1 MSSTASFMKAK
12 RFSKFV
18 TWDDKEIGESVGGV
32 ILAPAQMQQQTDVN
46 NNQPRFFPEDD
57 NGERQP
63 MMQML
68 IEIDTM
74 DPDPAIAADDGKRTL
89 TIRGGFKYE
98 SSRKALAD
106 ELARNE
112 LDDVRVGD
120 YIRLTRIPNVK
131 AAGTKGRTHQFEC
144 LYVMAENFGTE
155 LDAET
160 HVLITSG
167 EASDEAQ
174 ATPAPVKATRGRPK
188 KVVAPAAKAAKAA
201 ESAWEDED

>member
-1 MSSTASFMKAK
+1 MSTTASFMKAK

-18 TWDDKEIGESVGGV
+18 TWDDKEIGDSVGGV
-32 ILAPAQMQQQTDVN
+32 IIAPAQMQQQTDVN
-46 NNQPRFFPEDD
+46 NNQPRWFPEDD

-68 IEIDTM
+68 VEIDTF

-106 ELARNE
+106 ELARNDLE
-112 LDDVRVGD
+112 DVRVGD

-144 LYVMAENFGTE
+144 LYVVPENFEAE
-155 LDAET
+155 LDART
-160 HVLITSG
+160 YVILTTG
-167 EASDEAQ
+167 EAPADE
-174 ATPAPVKATRGRPK
+174 TPAPAKRGRPK
-188 KVVAPAAKAAKAA
+188 KVVAPPVKAVAKPA
-201 ESAWEDED
+201 ESAWEDDE

>member
-32 ILAPAQMQQQTDVN
+32 IIAPAQMQQQTDVN
-46 NNQPRFFPEDD
+46 NNQPRWFPEDD

-68 IEIDTM
+68 VEIDTF

-89 TIRGGFKYE
+89 TVRGGFKYE

-106 ELARNE
+106 ELARND

-144 LYVMAENFGTE
+144 LYVKAENFADE
-155 LDAET
+155 LDATT
-160 HVLITSG
+160 HVLITTG
-167 EASDEAQ
+167 EAPDEAQ
-174 ATPAPVKATRGRPK
+174 AAPAAAKRGRPK
-188 KVVAPAAKAAKAA
+188 KVVAPAAKAAPAKA

>member
-1 MSSTASFMKAK
+1 MSSTAGFLKAK

-18 TWDDKEIGESVGGV
+18 TWDDKEIGDSVGGV
-32 ILAPAQMQQQTDVN
+32 IIAPAQMQQQTDVN

-68 IEIDTM
+68 VEIDTK

-106 ELARNE
+106 ELSRND

-131 AAGTKGRTHQFEC
+131 AAGMKGRTHQFEC
-144 LYVMAENFGTE
+144 LYSIPENWATE

-160 HVLITSG
+160 VALLND
-167 EASDEAQ
+167 EAADEAQ
-174 ATPAPVKATRGRPK
+174 AAPTAAPKRGRPK
-188 KVVAPAAKAAKAA
+188 KQPRARFRGLR
-201 ESAWEDED
+201 EDA